1 MMTTKKTLLATA
13 MLLATVGT
21 ASAAVQ
27 TYSQAFGPTLTDFT
41 TANFTIPSF
50 TGSGT
55 LNSVNVSLSASET
68 AQGTIKNN
76 GSSTQRFTF
85 SEPGQVFLNT
95 SSTLLSA
102 LLINLN
108 SGPQTYNLAPG
119 ATAAFGPFSPSDS
132 SNATYTSA
140 SDLATFSSPISY
152 NFQTITGQTFVGG
165 GGNQLATISTTASGT
180 LSVIYNFTPPP
191 PPPPPVGTPEPAS
204 MALLGAGLFG
214 LGLARRR
221 KA

>member
-1 MMTTKKTLLATA
+1 MFTMKNTLLASA
-13 MLLATVGT
+13 VLLASVGT

-41 TANFTIPSF
+41 TGTFTIPAF
-50 TGSGT
+50 TGPGT
-55 LNSVNVSLSASET
+55 LTSVAVSLSASET
-68 AQGTIKNN
+68 AQGTITNN
-76 GSSTQRFTF
+76 GNSTQRFSF

-95 SSTLLSA
+95 SSTLLGN
-102 LLINLN
+102 LLVTLN
-108 SGPQTYNLAPG
+108 SGPQSYNLAPG
-119 ATAAFGPFSPSDS
+119 ASAAFGPFSPSASDS
-132 SNATYTSA
+132 ATYTSTT
-140 SDLATFSSPISY
+140 DLATFSTPITY

-165 GGNQLATISTTASGT
+165 GGNQVANISTTASGT
-180 LSVIYNFTPPP
+180 LSVVYTFTPPP

-221 KA
+221 KG